1 MRRQTRKEKIQAW
14 LSSPYMLLAY
24 RLLATLIVFS
34 ISRWMLYL
42 FNIQFFHR
50 LNTMQALALYVQG
63 MRFDL
68 PIVFGINILTILFY
82 CFPSRAIY
90 NGKLQTFVDIF
101 YIVANA
107 AAVFLNFLD
116 IVCFHFFGKHLTINF
131 IKLLI
136 HSDEVSFGVV
146 RQIFFDY
153 WYLLVI
159 FILFVLIV
167 IVVAQHT
174 QLQKPEKEEK
184 PHWRLRQAISLV
196 VMLLITIIAGR
207 GGLQAKAISVE
218 TAMQYTDPQN
228 APILLNTPFCLFTPH
243 NTGLE
248 ERTGQ
253 YGSDFSPIHYDL
265 TANRFIESDSS
276 AMNSR
281 PPNVVVI
288 ILKNV
293 GQEMVGYYNRDR
305 RSQLTP
311 FLDSLL
317 SQSLTFN
324 GMSNSRRCLE
334 VLPAILA
341 SIPSMMENDFL
352 RSPYAAND
360 FDAFCRHLKKRGYNT
375 IFMHGGKNGVQG
387 FDAFSYRAG
396 FGKYFG
402 RTEYGDDSDYD
413 GQWGIYDGPFLQYAA
428 KTLNRVHEPFAT
440 TIYTLSSRYPYKVP
454 KDFKLPKESY
464 FWTGFEKTVYYVD
477 CSLKDFFKTAS
488 RMSWFD
494 RTLFVITSDYS
505 NNEHF
510 QPEYS
515 NVWGMYSIPIA
526 FYYPQKIKPIRSNE
540 IAQQIDLGPS
550 ILSALEV
557 NDTLFSFGRNL
568 FDSLSEPAFVSYY
581 NLTYQ
586 YCDGTYLV
594 QSDGERP
601 FGIFKPL
608 SDSLLSNNLVDRLQ
622 CPDIFNKLY
631 HFLQEYNNRM
641 INNELLLK
649 RDFETNPKCLEPDSV
664 QNRPL

>member
-1 MRRQTRKEKIQAW
+1 
-14 LSSPYMLLAY
+14 MLLLY
-24 RLLATLIVFS
+24 RLIATLLVLS

-42 FNIQFFHR
+42 FNLQFFHQ
-50 LNTMQALALYVQG
+50 LDTGQALALYLKG

-68 PIVFGINILTILFY
+68 PIVFGINLLTIIFY
-82 CFPSRAIY
+82 CFPSRIIY
-90 NGKLQTFVDIF
+90 KDELQTFVDII
-101 YIVANA
+101 YIIVNAVA
-107 AAVFLNFLD
+107 VLLNFLD
-116 IVCFHFFGKHLTINF
+116 IVCFHFFGKHLTTGF
-131 IKLLI
+131 LKLLA
-136 HSDEVSFGVV
+136 HSDEVSFGVI

-159 FILFVLIV
+159 FVLFVLII

-174 QLQKPEKEEK
+174 KIKKPEKEEK
-184 PHWRLRQAISLV
+184 PRWQLRQAISLV
-196 VMLLITIIAGR
+196 VMLLLTVIAAR
-207 GGLQAKAISVE
+207 GGLQAKPVSVE

-228 APILLNTPFCLFTPH
+228 APILLNTPFCLLTTH
-243 NTGLE
+243 DTDLK
-248 ERTGQ
+248 ERTER
-253 YGSDFSPIHYDL
+253 YNSDYTPIHYNL
-265 TANRFIESDSS
+265 TANRFMEADSL
-276 AMNSR
+276 AMDSV
-281 PPNVVVI
+281 PSNVVVI

-293 GQEMVGYYNRDR
+293 GQEMLGYYSRDR
-305 RSQLTP
+305 RSELTP

-317 SQSLTFN
+317 AQSLTFN
-324 GMSNSRRCLE
+324 GMSNSRRSLE

-341 SIPSMMENDFL
+341 SIPSMMENDFV
-352 RSPYAAND
+352 RSPYADND
-360 FDAFCRHLKKRGYNT
+360 FDAYSKHLQQRGYTT
-375 IFMHGGKNGVQG
+375 IFMHGGKNGVLG
-387 FDAFSYRAG
+387 FDEFSRRAG
-396 FGKYFG
+396 YSRYFG

-440 TIYTLSSRYPYKVP
+440 AIYTLSSRYPYKVP
-454 KDFKLPKESY
+454 KDFKLPEESY

-488 RMSWFD
+488 PMPWYD
-494 RTLFVITSDYS
+494 RTLFVITTDYS

-526 FYYPQKIKPIRSNE
+526 FYYPKKIKPMRSDE

-550 ILSALEV
+550 ILSVLEV

-568 FDSLSEPAFVSYY
+568 FDTLSEPSFVSYF

-601 FGIFKPL
+601 FGIFKPI
-608 SDSLLSNNLVDRLQ
+608 SDSLLNDNLIDRLQ
-622 CPDIFNKLY
+622 CPDVYDKLY
-631 HFLQEYNNRM
+631 RFLQEYNGRM
-641 INNELLLK
+641 IHNELYYTPT
-649 RDFETNPKCLEPDSV
+649 DTIISSDSIHETQE
-664 QNRPL
+664 

>member
-24 RLLATLIVFS
+24 RLIATLLVLS

-42 FNIQFFHR
+42 FNLQFFHQ
-50 LNTMQALALYVQG
+50 LDTGQALALYLQG

-82 CFPSRAIY
+82 CLPSRIIY
-90 NGKLQTFVDIF
+90 KDELQTFVDII

-107 AAVFLNFLD
+107 IAVLLNFLD
-116 IVCFHFFGKHLTINF
+116 IVCFHFFGKHLTTHF
-131 IKLLI
+131 LKLLFN
-136 HSDEVSFGVV
+136 SDEVSFGVV
-146 RQIFFDY
+146 RQVFFDY

-159 FILFVLIV
+159 FVLFVLII

-174 QLQKPEKEEK
+174 KLNKPEKEEK
-184 PHWRLRQAISLV
+184 PHWVLRQSISLM
-196 VMLLITIIAGR
+196 VMLLLTALAGR
-207 GGLQAKAISVE
+207 GGLQAKPISVE

-228 APILLNTPFCLFTPH
+228 APILLNTPFCLLTTHETP
-243 NTGLE
+243 LK
-248 ERTGQ
+248 ERAGE
-253 YGSDFSPIHYDL
+253 YVSDFSPIHYEL
-265 TANRFIESDSS
+265 TANRFIESDSLAVDS
-276 AMNSR
+276 LPS
-281 PPNVVVI
+281 NVVVI
-288 ILKNV
+288 ILKNI
-293 GQEMVGYYNRDR
+293 GQEMVGYYSHDR

-324 GMSNSRRCLE
+324 GMSNSRRSLE

-341 SIPSMMENDFL
+341 SIPSMMENDFV
-352 RSPYAAND
+352 RSPYANNE
-360 FDAFCRHLKKRGYNT
+360 FDAYSKHLQKQGYNT
-375 IFMHGGKNGVQG
+375 IFMHGGKNGVMG
-387 FDAFSYRAG
+387 FDEFSRRAG
-396 FGKYFG
+396 FSKYFG
-402 RTEYGDDSDYD
+402 RTEYGDDNDYD

-440 TIYTLSSRYPYKVP
+440 AIYTLSSRYPYKVP
-454 KDFKLPKESY
+454 KDFEFPEGSY

-477 CSLKDFFKTAS
+477 CALRDFFKTAKQ
-488 RMSWFD
+488 MPWYD
-494 RTLFVITSDYS
+494 HTLFVITADYS

-526 FYYPQKIKPIRSNE
+526 FYYPNKIKALQSNE

-568 FDSLSEPAFVSYY
+568 FDTLSEPSFVSYY

-594 QSDGERP
+594 QSDGENS
-601 FGIFKPL
+601 FGIFKPI
-608 SDSLLSNNLVDRLQ
+608 SDSLLNDNLIDRLQ
-622 CPDIFNKLY
+622 CPDVYDKLY
-631 HFLQEYNNRM
+631 RFLQEYNNRM
-641 INNELLLK
+641 INNELYYIPTDTIIYNDSLH
-649 RDFETNPKCLEPDSV
+649 ETQE
-664 QNRPL
+664 